1 MTILVTG
8 ARGRVGAAVVR
19 GLLAA
24 GEKVRAASADPAS
37 VTGLPDEV
45 ERIRLDLSSPEG
57 LHEALHGVQKI
68 FLYAQPAGAVRL
80 TQAAA
85 VAGVGHIVL
94 LSSLAIDT
102 THGAATSPIAQQH
115 VLVENVLRA
124 SGLGW
129 TFVRPG
135 GFATN
140 ALQWAQ
146 DIRAGRPLRLAYP
159 ETYSE
164 PVHEADVAA
173 VAVRALL
180 DEASRGATLRITG
193 PQSLTARRQAELVAA
208 AAGREVRVRLITPE
222 EYREQL
228 TAFVPAQVA
237 DTLVGYQAA
246 RDGRPQKTFDDV
258 RTVLGRPAFSF
269 AQWAKENAAAF
280 S

>member
-8 ARGRVGAAVVR
+8 ARGRVGGAVVR

-37 VTGLPDEV
+37 LTALPEEV
-45 ERIRLDLSSPEG
+45 ERIRLDLAAPQN
-57 LHEALHGVQKI
+57 LREALDGVQKI
-68 FLYAQPAGAVRL
+68 FLYAQPSGAARLTEAAAAAGA
-80 TQAAA
+80 
-85 VAGVGHIVL
+85 GHVVL

-102 THGAATSPIAQQH
+102 DGSGASPIAQQH
-115 VLVENVLRA
+115 VLVEDVLRA

-140 ALQWAQ
+140 ALQWAP

-159 ETYSE
+159 EAYSE
-164 PVHEADVAA
+164 PVHESDVAD

-180 DEASRGATLRITG
+180 DEAHRGATLRVTG
-193 PQSLTARRQAELVAA
+193 PDSLSARRQAELVAA
-208 AAGREVRVRLITPE
+208 AAGRDVAVRLVSPE

-228 TAFVPAQVA
+228 AAFLPAPVI
-237 DTLVGYQAA
+237 DTLLGYQAA
-246 RDGRPQKTFDDV
+246 RDGRPQKTTDDV
-258 RTVLGRPAFSF
+258 RAVLGRPALSF
-269 AQWAKENAAAF
+269 ARWAEDNAGAF
-280 S
+280 R

>member
-37 VTGLPDEV
+37 LTTLPDDV
-45 ERIRLDLSSPEG
+45 ERIRLDLSSPQG
-57 LHEALHGVQKI
+57 LREALHGVQKI
-68 FLYAQPAGAVRL
+68 FLYAQPAGAARL
-80 TQAAA
+80 TEAAA
-85 VAGVGHIVL
+85 AAGVGHIVL

-102 THGAATSPIAQQH
+102 HGAGTSPIAQQH
-115 VLVENVLRA
+115 VLVEDVLRA

-164 PVHEADVAA
+164 PVHESDVAD

-180 DEASRGATLRITG
+180 DEAHRGATLRVTG
-193 PQSLTARRQAELVAA
+193 PESLSARRQAELVAE
-208 AAGREVRVRLITPE
+208 AAGRDVLVRLISPE

-228 TAFVPAQVA
+228 AAFLPAPVV
-237 DTLVGYQAA
+237 DTLLDYQAA
-246 RDGRPQKTFDDV
+246 RDGRPQRTADDV
-258 RTVLGRPAFSF
+258 RAVLGRPALSF
-269 AQWAKENAAAF
+269 AQWAKDNAGSF
-280 S
+280 R